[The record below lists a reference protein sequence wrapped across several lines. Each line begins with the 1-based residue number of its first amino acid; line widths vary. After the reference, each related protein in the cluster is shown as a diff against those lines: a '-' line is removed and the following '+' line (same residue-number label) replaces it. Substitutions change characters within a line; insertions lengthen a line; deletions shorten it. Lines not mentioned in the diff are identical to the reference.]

1 MDAQYSDENGFNC
14 SNTTENTSNKAEN
27 TARRKDRRIAFMHP
41 VTGKILLLKWPL
53 PKTHTYCALEEML
66 ATYRLLSSYISEM
79 FDVLE
84 RIPTAKRLP
93 WLLKYRDVK
102 KIAKSF
108 NKAVQRLRRSAG
120 LRVATFLPPESK
132 EVFLR
137 HMLQQVYNYSV
148 TQPRKLNLYTAFTPS
163 VYGEVSYDCV
173 SVILKQT
180 PLGPNDYFLD
190 LGSGVGNVVLQ
201 VAATSLCGMSVGIER
216 AKWPIKYARRMYKH
230 FERWSSWYGHTHRPF
245 KLLEGDFLDVKFREH
260 FCKAT
265 VIFVNNYAFGPEL
278 DHQLKI
284 IFSDLKDGTKI
295 ISSKPFEL
303 GNGGRLTIRNI
314 CDPGACLSVRKLFT
328 MSRCVSW
335 TSAKISFYLHTVDHS
350 RIEQFIRSTEKPTTS
365 RISNTVIPQS
375 IVATK
380 TKKKEKYR

>member
-132 EVFLR
+132 EE
-137 HMLQQVYNYSV
+137 
-148 TQPRKLNLYTAFTPS
+148 TQFVHCFYT
-163 VYGEVSYDCV
+163 
-173 SVILKQT
+173 T

>member
-265 VIFVNNYAFGPEL
+265 VIFVNNYAFG
-278 DHQLKI
+278 
-284 IFSDLKDGTKI
+284 
-295 ISSKPFEL
+295 
-303 GNGGRLTIRNI
+303 NGGRLTIRNI

>member
-53 PKTHTYCALEEML
+53 PK
-66 ATYRLLSSYISEM
+66 
-79 FDVLE
+79 
-84 RIPTAKRLP
+84 
-93 WLLKYRDVK
+93 
-102 KIAKSF
+102 
-108 NKAVQRLRRSAG
+108 AG

-278 DHQLKI
+278 DHQVL
-284 IFSDLKDGTKI
+284 
-295 ISSKPFEL
+295 
-303 GNGGRLTIRNI
+303 
-314 CDPGACLSVRKLFT
+314 
-328 MSRCVSW
+328 
-335 TSAKISFYLHTVDHS
+335 
-350 RIEQFIRSTEKPTTS
+350 
-365 RISNTVIPQS
+365 
-375 IVATK
+375 
-380 TKKKEKYR
+380 